1 MKFTRTL
8 VAFAIAGSALLGL
21 SPQSTRAAASQ
32 GALPADIPTLP
43 PLSRTVTIDGRQVEI
58 SIRVFFPITG
68 NIPVDAPISPPQTYV
83 TFQWL
88 DGGPVPLNVRANR
101 VRFEKLRG
109 ENRVFKSDLTAQ
121 PSTAN
126 LAGFTAFGGQ
136 IDPNSLGNTRRLR
149 ATVRLIVNGQQQFI
163 RMGTLTVDPIS
174 IVQ

>member
-1 MKFTRTL
+1 MHANRTL
-8 VAFAIAGSALLGL
+8 IALAIAGSALFGL
-21 SPQSTRAAASQ
+21 SPAGLSASSSS
-32 GALPADIPTLP
+32 LPADIATQPA
-43 PLSRTVTIDGRQVEI
+43 LSRTVTIDGRQVEV
-58 SIRVFFPITG
+58 SIRVYYPITG
-68 NIPVDAPISPPQTYV
+68 NIPIDTAVGPPQTYV